1 MRINSQEPQLRKTTT
16 TTKKNKKAQ
25 KRETEAAKYKLYCLI
40 AWPFL
45 GLWNEVGKGF
55 AGPRSELNDPF
66 GTFEIKESVRDGISL
81 NFHCF
86 VVAWLLSESPA
97 QSLEVTSCP
106 LIWASLVAQWVN
118 NLPAMWETWV

>member
-1 MRINSQEPQLRKTTT
+1 MVEDKFSGAPAKEK
-16 TTKKNKKAQ
+16 KKAQ

-40 AWPFL
+40 AELFRA
-45 GLWNEVGKGF
+45 LWNEVGKGF
-55 AGPRSELNDPF
+55 SGPRSELNDPF

-86 VVAWLLSESPA
+86 VVAGSCQRA
-97 QSLEVTSCP
+97 QQSLEVTSCP

>member
-1 MRINSQEPQLRKTTT
+1 MVEDKSTGAPAEAKKKKSLRK
-16 TTKKNKKAQ
+16 K
-25 KRETEAAKYKLYCLI
+25 ETAAAKYKLYCLI

-45 GLWNEVGKGF
+45 GLWNEGGKDF
-55 AGPRSELNDPF
+55 SGPRSELNDPF

-81 NFHCF
+81 NFHYF

-106 LIWASLVAQWVN
+106 SFG
-118 NLPAMWETWV
+118 LPL